1 MKVQKRIN
9 YYHNRHRS
17 DGALMDK
24 REKRPDNETG
34 DLLLSNKE
42 VLKNFNFQNINANNN
57 FYNSS
62 VNFNKFNSMNKYK
75 NELNLTEE
83 NMKNTSYQYQNNSFY
98 NELTNDEYYLNDEY
112 NTTSDNLIKNIS
124 FLCKALSRKENKKQN
139 LEKKNQREKSYYN
152 YEKIEKEN
160 NILISENK
168 KLEQEIKMLN
178 NSMSRDPTQN
188 EIEKLCNINRKIM
201 KENEFYGSMINKIKI
216 NKSNEK
222 VMNNSMKYKTDFLV
236 QNMISSMKDLIYLL
250 DNDKIKDSYM
260 NTNMTLDNKSCGY
273 IPTENFDNFTQS
285 SFTQENQL
293 KAQ

>member
-1 MKVQKRIN
+1 MKVHKRIN

-17 DGALMDK
+17 DGALIEK
-24 REKRPDNETG
+24 REKKSENATE
-34 DLLLSNKE
+34 DLFLSNQDIIKSTN
-42 VLKNFNFQNINANNN
+42 LKDNNFNILSHTSLNFYKKPNINNIENN
-57 FYNSS
+57 
-62 VNFNKFNSMNKYK
+62 

-83 NMKNTSYQYQNNSFY
+83 NINNIPNNLN
-98 NELTNDEYYLNDEY
+98 NELTIDENYLNIEY
-112 NTTSDNLIKNIS
+112 NNASNQLIKNLS
-124 FLCKALSRKENKKQN
+124 SLYQVLSRKENKN
-139 LEKKNQREKSYYN
+139 KNFLKNKNNKNIDEEN
-152 YEKIEKEN
+152 IILIKEN
-160 NILISENK
+160 M

-201 KENEFYGSMINKIKI
+201 KENEFYRSMINKIKI

-236 QNMISSMKDLIYLL
+236 QNMLSSMKDLIYLL